1 MLKYIVAAFA
11 FTAMCATPADAQT
24 DPTALPPVETL
35 TCEQMQA
42 ELMVAGQQMN
52 AQLDPEF
59 AAEAQRMHAEN
70 QAASRGVGPP
80 SIAAGVGTSFAC
92 SIPGV
97 GYACMAAQQAQ
108 AANAQAQQAEHMS
121 RMNAQNERLQASMA
135 GIDQQRMMAVSD
147 RFEQQRCET
156 PQ

>member
-1 MLKYIVAAFA
+1 MLKYLVAAAA

-24 DPTALPPVETL
+24 LLPVETM

-70 QAASRGVGPP
+70 QAASNARP
-80 SIAAGVGTSFAC
+80 SIVGGIGTGIAC
-92 SIPGV
+92 SLPGV
-97 GYACMAAQQAQ
+97 AYACMANQAAQAQ
-108 AANAQAQQAEHMS
+108 NAQAEA
-121 RMNAQNERLQASMA
+121 AQNQARMSAQTDRLNASMA
-135 GIDQQRMMAVSD
+135 GLDQQRLMAVSD

>member
-1 MLKYIVAAFA
+1 MLKYLVVAAA

-24 DPTALPPVETL
+24 LPPVETM

-42 ELMVAGQQMN
+42 EMTVAGQQMS

-59 AAEAQRMHAEN
+59 AAEAQRMHAES
-70 QAASRGVGPP
+70 QAASNARP
-80 SIAAGVGTSFAC
+80 SIVGGIGQGIAC
-92 SIPGV
+92 SLPGV
-97 GYACMAAQQAQ
+97 AYACMANQA
-108 AANAQAQQAEHMS
+108 AQAQNQA
-121 RMNAQNERLQASMA
+121 RMNAQMDRLNASMV

-147 RFEQQRCET
+147 RFTEQRCET

>member
-1 MLKYIVAAFA
+1 MLKYLVAATA

-24 DPTALPPVETL
+24 LPPVETM

-42 ELMVAGQQMN
+42 EMTVAGQQMS

-59 AAEAQRMHAEN
+59 AAEAQRMHAES
-70 QAASRGVGPP
+70 QAASNARP
-80 SIAAGVGTSFAC
+80 SIVGGIGQGIAC
-92 SIPGV
+92 SLPGV
-97 GYACMAAQQAQ
+97 AYACMANQAAQAQ
-108 AANAQAQQAEHMS
+108 NAQAEAAQNQA
-121 RMNAQNERLQASMA
+121 RMNAQMDRLNASMV

-147 RFEQQRCET
+147 RFTEQRCET